1 MYRSI
6 YNIGLA
12 ELMPPGMTED
22 PKIRAEC
29 AALDAAHNLV
39 IQAIQSVFIL
49 TEADRQND
57 SVTDMLALQQH
68 VDYYNQALPLE
79 TRRKLVKNSGHIH
92 RIKGTPAAVEEV
104 ARIVFGSAT
113 VQEWFDYGG
122 KPFCFRVLINEFPNS
137 DKQMEEVRRAIVSAQ
152 NARSHLDDVIIIAS
166 IATATAYLAGV
177 VQMSVNFTL
186 AQDKV

>member
-1 MYRSI
+1 
-6 YNIGLA
+6 
-12 ELMPPGMTED
+12 MPPGMAEE
-22 PKIRAEC
+22 PKITAEC
-29 AALDAAHNLV
+29 AALDAAHNFI
-39 IQAIQSVFIL
+39 IQAIQSVSIL
-49 TEADRQND
+49 SEVDRQDD

-79 TRRKLVKNSGHIH
+79 TRRSLVKNSGHIH
-92 RIKGTPAAVEEV
+92 KIKGTPAAVEEV

-113 VQEWFDYGG
+113 VQEWFEYGG

-137 DKQMEEVRRAIVSAQ
+137 DEQMDEVHRAIASAQ

-166 IATATAYLAGV
+166 TATATAYLAGV

-186 AQDKV
+186 TQDKA